1 MITDKHTLVDT
12 NKNLHYIGEHK
23 RAFQVESVYPLD
35 IFERFVQEATD
46 WGLEC
51 SCKIEKDKLYPIRFN
66 LFRNHPSFKQFD
78 AALDFFQQ
86 VEARDDVKL
95 DYKLM
100 HLFLGNYF
108 DFNKIAQILVGVDLR
123 TELSA
128 SRLKLWFVI
137 QNYPEKLE
145 TAFALCDL
153 KEELRALIVCC
164 SLVVV
169 GFDFYLDGRTN
180 IELYPRIL
188 KKELQEV
195 DVWKQ
200 LAKVVSPPTL
210 QLLDSCWAF
219 MLGFSKANPETIL
232 YCPARDPDSF
242 IANLSND
249 LADRVHAYYQKQPV
263 RGTIVAFRER
273 ELLAGA
279 IENLNLYYQMSL
291 GVTKKS
297 EKFDGCVA
305 KTGEAG
311 ADIQK

>member
-1 MITDKHTLVDT
+1 MITDN
-12 NKNLHYIGEHK
+12 NKLLDRNANLYYIGEHK
-23 RAFQVESVYPLD
+23 RVFQVESLYPLD
-35 IFERFVQEATD
+35 IFERFVKQAKG

-66 LFRNHPSFKQFD
+66 LFHNNPSVKQFD
-78 AALDFFQQ
+78 AVINFFRQ
-86 VEARDDVKL
+86 VEARDEVKL
-95 DYKLM
+95 DYRLM
-100 HLFLGNYF
+100 QLFLGNDF
-108 DFNKIAQILVGVDLR
+108 DFNKIVQILVGVDLR
-123 TELSA
+123 RELFA

-137 QNYPEKLE
+137 QDYPEKLE
-145 TAFALCDL
+145 IAIALCGL
-153 KEELRALIVCC
+153 TEELRALIVCC

-232 YCPARDPDSF
+232 YCPTPDPDSF
-242 IANLSND
+242 IANLRND
-249 LADRVHAYYQKQPV
+249 LADRVHAHYKKQAV

-291 GVTKKS
+291 GVTGNLCS
-297 EKFDGCVA
+297 HQP
-305 KTGEAG
+305 T
-311 ADIQK
+311 I